1 MTNSRY
7 SKSEMRYRSAIANKA
22 FLTAIKDRANYALQP
37 LTNPKSIL
45 VAAGDGRRLSFC
57 SLRQVKLDLPL
68 QGFMIAVSLLD
79 KP

>member
-1 MTNSRY
+1 MPNSKHSHAQLRQQ
-7 SKSEMRYRSAIANKA
+7 SAMANKA
-22 FLTAIKDRANYALQP
+22 YLEGIEARTNYALQP

-45 VAAGDGRRLSFC
+45 VFIGDGRRLSFC
-57 SLRQVKLDLPL
+57 SLRQVKLNLPL